1 MGEQVSDSAAAT
13 PASTTASAVSTAP
26 TTTASSLVTYKDAGC
41 WGDGFYAL
49 CSGYKLDTSGDV
61 VHPGASSCSNSCCDT
76 VQHGGGGDAACW
88 YGNTV
93 FELCCEQ
100 VSDSAAATPASTT
113 ASAVSMPS
121 DVTASSLVT
130 YKDAGCWGDGFY
142 ALCSGYKLDTSG
154 DVVHPGA
161 SSCSNSCCDTV
172 QHGGG

>member
-61 VHPGASSCSNSCCDT
+61 VHPGASSCSYSCCDT
-76 VQHGGGGDAACW
+76 VQHGGGGDARCW
-88 YGNTV
+88 YGNVV

-100 VSDSAAATPASTT
+100 VSDSAH
-113 ASAVSMPS
+113 
-121 DVTASSLVT
+121 DGSS
-130 YKDAGCWGDGFY
+130 YMRDGSSY
-142 ALCSGYKLDTSG
+142 
-154 DVVHPGA
+154 VHDG
-161 SSCSNSCCDTV
+161 SSYMRDGSSYMRD
-172 QHGGG
+172 GSSYMRDGS